1 MIFERFEKIASR
13 YKTIIT
19 EGEAAMGG
27 EILDY
32 PAKTARREG
41 LAEGRSVGIK
51 AFILEKVDA
60 GVNDS
65 VIVEKLIKYFQL
77 EEEQAWDFLKEVLG

>member
-1 MIFERFEKIASR
+1 
-13 YKTIIT
+13 
-19 EGEAAMGG
+19 MGG

-32 PAKTARREG
+32 PAKTARREGLAEG

-77 EEEQAWDFLKEVLG
+77 EEEQAWNFLKEVLG